1 MADKII
7 AQYDI
12 ETNAFKAKIKTDVI
26 DSYKKAEKAGVD
38 SAQKVSTAYNKAG
51 GSAKGLGSHIGGLKQ
66 QFSGLGAGI
75 SQIGAAMGVAFGVQQ
90 VISFGKASAAA
101 FIDAEKNA
109 QLLLFALKGNEAA
122 QNRLMAQASNIQ
134 EDTIFDD
141 DSVQQAQTF
150 LATQGRTE
158 AQIKKVIDAA
168 VELSTVTGVDLQ
180 TAVMQLDGTFEGNIG
195 KLAKLDSAFKR
206 LTPEQLANGEAA
218 DILIQKYGGV
228 AKAMGDTTAG
238 QVEKLKNQIGEL
250 QESMGGEMLPILN
263 QLVEGL
269 NKLTNGEIFGG
280 LDGISGAFEKMTVI
294 AQLFGPIAG
303 VTDAFN
309 SLKGALKDFQDG
321 NILEGIAQGYEAIAN
336 VISMGLYDAIKDQLL
351 PGVKESIDS
360 LTDFEKQQFA
370 VIAATKEQI
379 DAERERVKAIGGSVE
394 AYDKWVDDV
403 LQAQITRTFEQL
415 NDVLDI
421 TEKQYERLTDISDKY
436 NASARISADLIMD
449 IRTATEQ
456 DLEVAFQKFNSTLG
470 VTRKDFDD
478 YIGQVKELK
487 PLQEDLGKST
497 EKLVGP
503 YDALTKAVG
512 AAMKQ
517 LQDMATLFEKGS
529 MGWDIVIDKAQ
540 KYADLQNELTE
551 VNRLTTEAL
560 KRQTKE
566 ALIPL
571 GDAMDIV
578 IAKDRIMRETFEF
591 TDEQIKQRDEIF
603 KTAGVNQVNAY
614 EETLKQIAVL
624 REAEL
629 KANIGDLEKQQEII
643 TKYTAAITNL
653 QLQQVAS
660 MSGALAQLGTELS
673 NALSQIFGKA
683 AEDNAL
689 FAAFQKAITI
699 SIIGFKSAEA
709 IANGIAK
716 IAAGDPLSFV
726 QGLTSIIAGIGSAIG
741 GLMQEVNS
749 TAVPQ
754 PPSFFHGT
762 GYVERGNNPKGID
775 TIPAYL
781 NEGEGVVTTEANA
794 KYTGVVNMMNR
805 GSLDKYIL
813 TQWVAPALQAQEKQ
827 MQKDFADNLASSM
840 LLQSGSNFDDMRMV
854 STMKE
859 VALIS
864 KYGFK
869 MIDKSIKGNKN
880 PWSC

>member
-38 SAQKVSTAYNKAG
+38 SAQKVTTAYNKAG

-66 QFSGLGAGI
+66 SFNSLGPTIA
-75 SQIGAAMGVAFGVQQ
+75 SIGASMGIAFSVQQ
-90 VISFGKASAAA
+90 VISFGKASAQA
-101 FIDAEKNA
+101 FLDAEKNA

-122 QNRLMAQASNIQ
+122 QNRLMAQASRIQ
-134 EDTIFDD
+134 ENTVFDD
-141 DSVQQAQTF
+141 DSIQQAQTF

-158 AQIKKVIDAA
+158 SQIKKVIDAA
-168 VELSTVTGVDLQ
+168 IELSTVTGVDLQ

-195 KLAKLDSAFKR
+195 KLAKLDRAFKE

-238 QVEKLKNQIGEL
+238 QVAKLKNQFGEL
-250 QESMGGEMLPILN
+250 QETIGGEIVPVLTLY
-263 QLVEGL
+263 VEVLDSLAKKDIGGAIEASSNL
-269 NKLTNGEIFGG
+269 TLEATNRLLDLIGVSQKYVEKLT
-280 LDGISGAFEKMTVI
+280 DREKAEFKVI
-294 AQLFGPIAG
+294 
-303 VTDAFN
+303 T
-309 SLKGALKDFQDG
+309 
-321 NILEGIAQGYEAIAN
+321 
-336 VISMGLYDAIKDQLL
+336 
-351 PGVKESIDS
+351 
-360 LTDFEKQQFA
+360 
-370 VIAATKEQI
+370 ATKEQI
-379 DAERERVKAIGGSVE
+379 DTERERVKSIGGSVE

-421 TEKQYERLTDISDKY
+421 TEKQYQRLTDISDKY
-436 NASARISADLIMD
+436 NASARISSDLIMD

-456 DLEVAFQKFNSTLG
+456 DLEVAFLKFNSTLG

-781 NEGEGVVTTEANA
+781 NEGEGVVTTEANS